1 MPEQRRAFPCAGNR
15 DGLGALALNA
25 AQCSRVTS
33 VVVTLGG
40 LVDRRCIFVVAAA
53 ATRRDKSLTL
63 SMITRLNAR
72 LADYPQRQGVENQ
85 LLFVAAILPL
95 E

>member
-1 MPEQRRAFPCAGNR
+1 
-15 DGLGALALNA
+15 
-25 AQCSRVTS
+25 
-33 VVVTLGG
+33 
-40 LVDRRCIFVVAAA
+40 
-53 ATRRDKSLTL
+53 
-63 SMITRLNAR
+63 MITRLNAR